1 MVIAKATRQLPSH
14 RFSGV
19 VVFSFMPAS
28 RAVRNFVDQARDLL
42 RVLEREGQKL
52 SDIDL
57 HTLIMHLHLLEIK
70 STNIVTSK
78 KLQSKERAA

>member
-1 MVIAKATRQLPSH
+1 
-14 RFSGV
+14 
-19 VVFSFMPAS
+19 MPAS
-28 RAVRNFVDQARDLL
+28 RAVRDFVGQARDLL
-42 RVLEREGQKL
+42 RVLEREGHKL

>member
-1 MVIAKATRQLPSH
+1 
-14 RFSGV
+14 
-19 VVFSFMPAS
+19 MPAS
-28 RAVRNFVDQARDLL
+28 RAVRDFVGQARDLL
-42 RVLEREGQKL
+42 RVLEREGHKL

-78 KLQSKERAA
+78 KTTVQRAGCMNVLRLIQFTPLQLFK